1 VQLSAKRQLIKPKKE
16 IKMSGIATI
25 LGWAGFITLV
35 SMMLIYLS
43 KKWLRKSTDQQ
54 SETFLQNKRL

>member
-1 VQLSAKRQLIKPKKE
+1 LSAKRQLIKPKKE
-16 IKMSGIATI
+16 IEMSGIATI